1 MSICCRFGVVCQFG
15 RSLRD
20 CLWHEQSENL
30 ASQIVENHPVNFSM
44 PLIIFPVSYVEN
56 FNSWYWRETPFYLSP
71 REHISRLSYWITVL
85 VTDDTKN
92 RMTLRISALLT
103 ILIFKKFK
111 LRTIWLQFPN
121 ILIFGWDFAFG
132 WPLLV
137 SNWRVLDETRWL
149 WSLASLTEKTSS
161 KRFAGLKNYL
171 SISGQKTETP
181 YFQRTCGP

>member
-56 FNSWYWRETPFYLSP
+56 FNCWYWRETPFYLSP

-103 ILIFKKFK
+103 ILMLKKFK
-111 LRTIWLQFPN
+111 LQTIWLQFPN

-132 WPLLV
+132 WPLLCQIGGFWMKHDGCEV
-137 SNWRVLDETRWL
+137 SRPLWRRHQVRDLRD
-149 WSLASLTEKTSS
+149 
-161 KRFAGLKNYL
+161 
-171 SISGQKTETP
+171 
-181 YFQRTCGP
+181 